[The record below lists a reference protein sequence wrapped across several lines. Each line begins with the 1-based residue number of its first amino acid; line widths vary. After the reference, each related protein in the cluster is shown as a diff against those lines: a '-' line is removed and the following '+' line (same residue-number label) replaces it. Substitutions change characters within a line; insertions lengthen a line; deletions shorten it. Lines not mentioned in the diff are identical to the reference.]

1 MTRALIVL
9 LITLGLAAPAAA
21 APPELFV
28 RESPWDT
35 HEEVSDWI
43 PLAGAPVTNYVGGY
57 EIGYRVQ
64 TAGFQRAALT
74 VTGVPDGV
82 PTQPPGT
89 APFCTGRSGAVGEI
103 ASLGQ
108 ELQFEGN
115 GRYTVS
121 VSVLAGDR
129 GDCLTAGETATG
141 FFDVAAMLTPAAT
154 GELVL
159 RRTSPGGGT
168 PRVTA
173 PEPRGGTPG
182 VQCTLGP
189 TVLPEDGG
197 SAFNLP
203 EGSFPRPG
211 EWACRARAVAEGQRQ
226 P

>member
-1 MTRALIVL
+1 M
-9 LITLGLAAPAAA
+9 P
-21 APPELFV
+21 
-28 RESPWDT
+28 S
-35 HEEVSDWI
+35 
-43 PLAGAPVTNYVGGY
+43 
-57 EIGYRVQ
+57 
-64 TAGFQRAALT
+64 
-74 VTGVPDGV
+74 
-82 PTQPPGT
+82 
-89 APFCTGRSGAVGEI
+89 GEI
-103 ASLGQ
+103 VSLGQ

-141 FFDVAAMLTPAAT
+141 SFDVAAMLTPTVT

-159 RRTSPGGGT
+159 RSHVAGRRT

-189 TVLPEDGG
+189 TVIPAPGQ

-203 EGSFPRPG
+203 EEVVPAAGRVGVPG
-211 EWACRARAVAEGQRQ
+211 ARGRRGQDLDSHSAELLRRLVGAGARRRSARTSPASARRWSGRAARARSGSRSPPSSRPRRPAAPRR
-226 P
+226 